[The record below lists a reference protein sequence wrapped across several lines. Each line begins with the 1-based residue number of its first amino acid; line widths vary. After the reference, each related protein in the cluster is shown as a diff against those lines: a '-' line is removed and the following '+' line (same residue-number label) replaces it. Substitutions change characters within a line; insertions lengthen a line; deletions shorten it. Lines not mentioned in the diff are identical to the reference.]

1 MNRKLAIN
9 VSAQKL
15 MALMFSAF
23 LLIVCSCDLESPV
36 DGSGGGDYES
46 IGDSEPGAVGGGSG
60 QIEPGTITSGE
71 WNDLDNW
78 VFWDTLLT
86 YEAVV
91 SLTAYWDFYPNH
103 RVSVLALDSNNIPV
117 NNIEIQLK
125 RNNDLVWTA
134 RTDNFGKAE
143 LWISLFNG
151 QNGIDLSQYS
161 LSALDGTSSLSSIML
176 FEDQVNE
183 MRIADPPAVPNH
195 VEIAFV
201 VDATGSMSDELEYL
215 KVELNDVID
224 SVYTVNPGV
233 DLYTGAVFYRDV
245 GDAYVTR
252 VSNFTATASTTLEFI
267 ANQSASGGGD
277 YPEAVHTALDMAL
290 NQLQW
295 SEQAKARVLFLLLDA
310 PPHYRNAVVD
320 QLHEQMADAAAK
332 GIKIIPITASG
343 INHETEFLMRF
354 FAMSTNGTY
363 VFITGH
369 SGIGLEHLEPTVGQ
383 YEVEYL
389 NHLLV
394 RLINKYM
401 E

>member
-1 MNRKLAIN
+1 
-9 VSAQKL
+9 

-60 QIEPGTITSGE
+60 QIEPGTITAGE

-78 VFWDTLLT
+78 VFWDTLMN
-86 YEAVV
+86 YEAVI
-91 SLTAYWDFYPNH
+91 SLTAYWDFYPNY

-125 RNNDLVWTA
+125 RNDDLVWTA

-151 QNGIDLSQYS
+151 QDGLDLSQYS
-161 LSALDGTSSLSSIML
+161 LSALEGTSTLSSITL
-176 FEDQVNE
+176 FEDQVNV
-183 MRIADPPAVPNH
+183 MQIADPPAVPNH

-215 KVELNDVID
+215 KVELNNVID

-295 SEQAKARVLFLLLDA
+295 SEQAKARILFLLLDA
-310 PPHYRNAVVD
+310 PPHYRNAVVG
-320 QLHEQMADAAAK
+320 QLHEQMADAAEK

-343 INHETEFLMRF
+343 INNETEFLMRF